1 MLFRSGWAEGKLN
14 RTEKENREDRERD
27 QITDGLERK
36 ERERISDR
44 CALLPRHAA
53 VPFYGTLSTNNRAG
67 KCK

>member
-1 MLFRSGWAEGKLN
+1 MCVCVGGGGWGGWAEGKLN

-53 VPFYGTLSTNNRAG
+53 VPFYGTI
-67 KCK
+67 